1 MLFRT
6 RFPAWGILK
15 NNMTKKSTPGL
26 FQLAVIVSALGFFVD
41 VYDLLLFAIVR
52 KPSLSA
58 LGLGSEQILTEGEWL
73 ISVQM
78 VGMLIGGILFGIIG
92 DKKGRLNVLFG
103 SILLYSIAN
112 LLNGMV
118 TTIPQYVVLRFIAG
132 IGLAGELGAGLT
144 LVSEQ
149 LPKERRSMAAGFI
162 AGFGVLGAV
171 AAFFMSQLFD
181 WRTCYYIGGGLG
193 LVLLLMRVSVRE
205 SGLFA
210 QVKQQTEVQRGNFL
224 MFFND
229 WARFG
234 RYIRCILIGLPV
246 WYVIGILVTFSD
258 QFGKAFGI
266 ADVNPGKAIMYL
278 YLAIGAGDF
287 TVGWLSERLKSR
299 KRTLFIFYGITVVF
313 TVLFFL
319 QNGGSATTFYLICT
333 GLGFGIGFNV
343 VYLTMGVEQFGTNLR
358 ASAAISI
365 PNMVRGA
372 LPLIILLFK
381 GLRGAVGDYV
391 TGAWLTGLVLG
402 IIGLAAA
409 WNMDETYG
417 KDLDFVERG

>member
-1 MLFRT
+1 M
-6 RFPAWGILK
+6 K
-15 NNMTKKSTPGL
+15 ENMTKKNSSSL

-41 VYDLLLFAIVR
+41 VYDLLLFAIIR
-52 KPSLSA
+52 KPSLSD
-58 LGLGSEQILTEGEWL
+58 LGLSPEQILTEGEWL

-78 VGMLIGGILFGIIG
+78 VGMLLGGILFGMIG

-118 TTIPQYVVLRFIAG
+118 TNMPQYVVLRFIAG
-132 IGLAGELGAGLT
+132 IGLAGELGAGLS

-149 LPKERRSMAAGFI
+149 LPKERRSVAAGFI

-171 AAFFMSQLFD
+171 AAYFMSQVFD
-181 WRTCYYIGGGLG
+181 WRACYYIGGALG
-193 LVLLLMRVSVRE
+193 IVLLLMRVSVRE

-210 QVKQQTEVQRGNFL
+210 HIKQQAGVERGNFL
-224 MFFND
+224 MFFNSRK
-229 WARFG
+229 RFG

-246 WYVIGILVTFSD
+246 WYVIGILITFSD

-266 ADVNPGKAIMYL
+266 ADVAPGKAIMYL
-278 YLAIGAGDF
+278 YVFIGIGDF

-299 KRTLFIFYGITVVF
+299 KKTLFIFYAITILF
-313 TVLFFL
+313 TVLYFL
-319 QNGGSATTFYLICT
+319 QNGGSAANFYLICM
-333 GLGFGIGFNV
+333 GLGFGVGFNV

-381 GLRGAVGDYV
+381 GLRSVAGDYV
-391 TGAWLTGLVLG
+391 TGAWWTGLVLG
-402 IIGLAAA
+402 AIGLAAA
-409 WNMDETYG
+409 WSMEETYG
-417 KDLDFVERG
+417 KDLDFLEESGGVV